1 MGNVSSS
8 LMAETSGDLMGIFG
22 MHRCAE
28 VVVATKDYGVLGW
41 LVPSILTKQLSQER
55 GDGGN

>member
-1 MGNVSSS
+1 M
-8 LMAETSGDLMGIFG
+8 MAETSGDLMGIFG